1 MAEREQAEREKKK
14 NSPYCGGSSSSSRR
28 CGASFICSDEV
39 AVGSVVYV
47 LGGSIVILQQ
57 ESSELLEELAK
68 LADGQVRICSSRRGY
83 LQNRPKRARLL
94 LHRGMGHVAAAE
106 SICMNLHLID
116 KVLYGGIT
124 ILKVLYEFAHR

>member
-14 NSPYCGGSSSSSRR
+14 NSPYYGGSSSSSRR

-39 AVGSVVYV
+39 AVAGSVIYV
-47 LGGSIVILQQ
+47 LGGSVVVLQQ

-68 LADGQVRICSSRRGY
+68 LADGRGRICSSGRGY

-94 LHRGMGHVAAAE
+94 LHRGMGHVAATE

-116 KVLYGGIT
+116 KVLYGEIT
-124 ILKVLYEFAHR
+124 I